1 MGNCYKVLTYR
12 RLTNKGAERGRQMN
26 IEKFQES
33 MYQLIVETST
43 NLPKDVRRAIKAAA
57 ERESAGT
64 RSAMSLA
71 TITNNIKMA
80 DDNVSPICQDTG
92 LPTFKIKTPVGAN
105 QIEMKKAIYNAIALA
120 TKNGKLRPNSV
131 DSLTG
136 DNSGDNLGG
145 GTPVIKFDQWEKD
158 YIDARLILKGGG
170 CENKNIQYS
179 LPAELE
185 GLGRAGRDLD
195 GIRKC
200 IMHSVYQAQGQG
212 CSAGFIG
219 VGIGGDRSSG
229 YDLAKEQLFRSV
241 EDVNPNPELRDLED
255 YVMENAN
262 KLGIGTMG
270 FGGETT
276 LLGCKIGVMNR
287 IPASFYVSVAYN
299 CWAYRRMGV
308 AVHPETGEIQEWMY
322 QEGEKI
328 DFAQPAA
335 AQEIAAAA
343 EAPAEQEV
351 ITLTA
356 PITEEQIRQLK
367 VGDVVRIDGMMYTG
381 RDAIHKYLS
390 DHDSPVDL
398 NGQIIYHCGP
408 VMLKDEEGKW
418 HVKAA
423 GPTTSIREEPYQGD
437 IMKKFGIRA
446 VIGKG
451 GMGAKTLAALQEH
464 GGVYLNAI
472 GGAAQYYADCIKS
485 VEGVDLMNFGIPE
498 AMWHLNVEGFTAVV
512 TMDSHG
518 NSLHRDVEKS
528 SLEKLAQFADR
539 VYK

>member
-1 MGNCYKVLTYR
+1 MDLQKL
-12 RLTNKGAERGRQMN
+12 QD
-26 IEKFQES
+26 S

-43 NLPKDVRRAIKAAA
+43 NLPKDVRRALKVAKEKEI
-57 ERESAGT
+57 AGT

-71 TITNNIKMA
+71 TIAENINMA
-80 DDNVSPICQDTG
+80 DENVSPICQDTG
-92 LPTFKIKTPVGAN
+92 LPTFKIKTPVGVN
-105 QIEMKKAIYNAIALA
+105 QLEIKDAIYKAIVQA
-120 TKNGKLRPNSV
+120 TKDGKLRPNSV

-136 DNSGDNLGG
+136 ENSGDNLGLG
-145 GTPVIKFDQWEKD
+145 VPVIKFDQWEED

-179 LPAELE
+179 LPCELE

-229 YDLAKEQLFRSV
+229 YDLAKAQLFRNND
-241 EDVNPNPELRDLED
+241 DVNPNEDLRKLEE
-255 YVMENAN
+255 YVMEHAN
-262 KLGIGTMG
+262 ELGIGTMG

-276 LLGCKIGVMNR
+276 LLGCKVGVMHR
-287 IPASFYVSVAYN
+287 IPASFFVSVAYN
-299 CWAYRRMGV
+299 CWAFRRLGFKMD
-308 AVHPETGEIQEWMY
+308 AATGEINEWLY
-322 QEGEKI
+322 QDGEKI
-328 DFAQPAA
+328 NLVS
-335 AQEIAAAA
+335 E
-343 EAPAEQEV
+343 AEQEAAATQESV
-351 ITLTA
+351 NEIELTA
-356 PITEEQIRQLK
+356 PITEEQIRALK
-367 VGDVVRIDGMMYTG
+367 VGDVVKITGMMYTG
-381 RDAIHKYLS
+381 RDAIHKHLS
-390 DHDSPVDL
+390 ENDAPIDL

-408 VMLKDEEGKW
+408 VMLKDDEGQW

-446 VIGKG
+446 VMGKG

-485 VEGVDLMNFGIPE
+485 VEGVDLMQFGIPE
-498 AMWHLNVEGFTAVV
+498 AMWHLKVQDFKAVV

-518 NSLHRDVEKS
+518 NSLHQDVDKS
-528 SLEKLAQFADR
+528 SLEKLAQFKEK
-539 VYK
+539 VFK